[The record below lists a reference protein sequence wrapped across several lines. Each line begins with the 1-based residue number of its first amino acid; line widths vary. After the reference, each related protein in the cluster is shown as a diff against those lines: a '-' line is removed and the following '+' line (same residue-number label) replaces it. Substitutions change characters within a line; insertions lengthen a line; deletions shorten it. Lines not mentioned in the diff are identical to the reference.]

1 MDAELSTAGAS
12 SREPKLTK
20 DSPSE
25 EIWGRVE
32 DELGGPPQ
40 WKPRVVI
47 PSADETVSAERDPAE
62 EAAGQ
67 PAWAESA
74 VWAEPAAWAE
84 RPGWPDGAD
93 HADEPFVVIE
103 REDTDPA
110 DRAGT
115 AQASTAPAQ
124 DTNGAQHVAPAA
136 TAAAGDAAANRW
148 SLKPALNA
156 ADAERDHGA
165 SIQEASDQEASPE
178 AAPDHGEAAPDGD
191 GAGPEHAEAV
201 LDRNGA
207 APDQGEAVLD
217 QGEAAL
223 DQGEAAPDGDGTG
236 PEPLKRCWT
245 AMVRAGR
252 RRTVSDGGVLRRT
265 TPTRCLTARCRA
277 GWRRDRAGAC

>member
-1 MDAELSTAGAS
+1 MSSSAGARRPQELSEPLIAVLPLVQERPRARVKPQARVCCRCGGRNLATASAHAGPPGPSFTGVGWPGGESPADELWARVDAELSTAGAS

-67 PAWAESA
+67 AAWAESA

-93 HADEPFVVIE
+93 HAEPLVVIG

-136 TAAAGDAAANRW
+136 TAAAGATPRRTA
-148 SLKPALNA
+148 
-156 ADAERDHGA
+156 GA
-165 SIQEASDQEASPE
+165 SSLP
-178 AAPDHGEAAPDGD
+178 
-191 GAGPEHAEAV
+191 
-201 LDRNGA
+201 
-207 APDQGEAVLD
+207 
-217 QGEAAL
+217 
-223 DQGEAAPDGDGTG
+223 
-236 PEPLKRCWT
+236 
-245 AMVRAGR
+245 
-252 RRTVSDGGVLRRT
+252 
-265 TPTRCLTARCRA
+265 
-277 GWRRDRAGAC
+277 